1 MIRRSASPRTSTCRH
16 AENAI
21 DQARKSQEALKRVAK
36 EKAKVTA
43 LPVEQVQQQMLVEAK
58 TRPYKVAEESLAGAP
73 FFRLLQVGGQKILYL
88 NTAHRFYTDVYAGPD
103 STPRLRAALE
113 LLLWVI
119 GDCELESTQERRRFY
134 ETERAEWSKMFNV
147 ALDVLNEVD
156 SVEDEL
162 SARDAV
168 EEDSAQESQKQVQ

>member
-1 MIRRSASPRTSTCRH
+1 MSTRRT
-16 AENAI
+16 AETI
-21 DQARKSQEALKRVAK
+21 EQTRKSEEALERLSE
-36 EKAKVTA
+36 EKAKVTG
-43 LPVEQVQQQMLVEAK
+43 LPVEQVQQQILLEAK
-58 TRPYKVAEESLAGAP
+58 TRPYKVEEESLPGAP

-119 GDCELESTQERRRFY
+119 GDCELDSTKERRRFY
-134 ETERAEWSKMFNV
+134 EAERAEWSKILNL

-168 EEDSAQESQKQVQ
+168 EEDSAQESQQQVQ